1 MAYRRPDT
9 FVLLPFFEQFGGF
22 PSALQAH
29 ICSVPLPKKSH
40 QGEEGRRVFSESGE
54 ENPGE
59 EDPLPGRQ
67 FCIHS
72 VSTMTH
78 ARQLLDFYHGGEHL
92 WSLGRACWR
101 EEGAAKAWVEPRL
114 HQLRH
119 GQEEAALKEI
129 AGLKAPRG
137 EAGEVVRKEKNYFAG
152 QKNRM
157 NYKEIADRGWP
168 IGSGAVESAC
178 RQSQCRFKRPGQFWT
193 QPGFRNL
200 NALDEARRN
209 GHWDGLWITN

>member
-1 MAYRRPDT
+1 
-9 FVLLPFFEQFGGF
+9 
-22 PSALQAH
+22 
-29 ICSVPLPKKSH
+29 
-40 QGEEGRRVFSESGE
+40 
-54 ENPGE
+54 
-59 EDPLPGRQ
+59 
-67 FCIHS
+67 
-72 VSTMTH
+72 
-78 ARQLLDFYHGGEHL
+78 LLDFYHGGEHL
-92 WSLGRACWR
+92 WDLGRACWR
-101 EEGAAKAWVEPRL
+101 EEGAAEAWVEPRL

-168 IGSGAVESAC
+168 IGSAAVESAC
-178 RQSQCRFKRPGQFWT
+178 RQSQCQFKRPGQFWT

-200 NALDEARRN
+200 NALDGARRN
-209 GHWDGLWITN
+209 GHWDDLWITDQPTFASIEELTTDCTDSTDQAIVDSGPSVKSVKSVVETSKEVSL